1 MNDERSGGKPVDSA
15 VMLRV
20 LAVEDEA
27 PLLEELLYLLR
38 ADPRVTHAEGASD
51 STEALRRI
59 GRAVD
64 GGPDGEAALDV
75 IFLDINMPG
84 LTGLDVARLLAG
96 FADPP
101 LVVFVT
107 AHDGFAVQAFDLKA
121 VDYVLKPVHRERLA
135 EAVRRAAEQVAIAR
149 AARDR
154 GSDPAGPPPRATV
167 AETADLDHI
176 AVELG
181 GVTRFVSI
189 EDVLYAEAHG
199 DYARLYTAEE
209 THLVRVPLSALE
221 EQWRSRGFVRVHRS
235 HLVALKRI
243 DELRL
248 DRGSMSIRVG
258 TAVLSVSRRH
268 ASELRELLTRQ
279 AKGG

>member
-1 MNDERSGGKPVDSA
+1 
-15 VMLRV
+15 MLRV

-64 GGPDGEAALDV
+64 GGPDDESALDV

-149 AARDR
+149 AGRDR
-154 GSDPAGPPPRATV
+154 TTAADPADPAGASPRMTV
-167 AETADLDHI
+167 AETADPDHI

-181 GVTRFVSI
+181 GVTRFIPV

-199 DYARLYTAEE
+199 DYARLYTTGD
-209 THLVRVPLSALE
+209 THLVRIPLSALE

-258 TAVLSVSRRH
+258 SAVLSVSRRH
-268 ASELRELLTRQ
+268 ASELRELLMRQ

>member
-1 MNDERSGGKPVDSA
+1 
-15 VMLRV
+15 
-20 LAVEDEA
+20 
-27 PLLEELLYLLR
+27 
-38 ADPRVTHAEGASD
+38 
-51 STEALRRI
+51 
-59 GRAVD
+59 
-64 GGPDGEAALDV
+64 
-75 IFLDINMPG
+75 
-84 LTGLDVARLLAG
+84 
-96 FADPP
+96 
-101 LVVFVT
+101 
-107 AHDGFAVQAFDLKA
+107 VQAFDLKA

-154 GSDPAGPPPRATV
+154 GSDPAGRPPRATV
-167 AETADLDHI
+167 AEAAETADLDHI

-235 HLVALKRI
+235 HLVALKHI

>member
-1 MNDERSGGKPVDSA
+1 
-15 VMLRV
+15 MLRV

-27 PLLEELLYLLR
+27 PQLEELLYLLR
-38 ADPRVTHAEGASD
+38 ADPRVTRAEGAAD

-59 GRAVD
+59 GLAVD
-64 GGPDGEAALDV
+64 GGPDGDAAIDV

-84 LTGLDVARLLAG
+84 LNGLDLARLLGG

-107 AHDGFAVQAFDLKA
+107 AHDGFAVQAFDLEA
-121 VDYVLKPVHRERLA
+121 VDYVLKPVARERLA
-135 EAVRRAAEQVAIAR
+135 EAVRRAAEQVTAGREGR
-149 AARDR
+149 AKK
-154 GSDPAGPPPRATV
+154 AGPGGAPSPAAV
-167 AETADLDHI
+167 AEPADPEHI

-181 GVTRFVSI
+181 GVTRFVPI
-189 EDVLYAEAHG
+189 EDILYAEAHG
-199 DYARLYTAEE
+199 DYARLYTAGE
-209 THLVRVPLSALE
+209 THLIRVPLSALE
-221 EQWRSRGFVRVHRS
+221 EQWRTRGFVRVHRS

-268 ASELRELLTRQ
+268 ASELRDLLIRQ

>member
-1 MNDERSGGKPVDSA
+1 
-15 VMLRV
+15 MLRV

-27 PLLEELLYLLR
+27 PQLEELLYLLR
-38 ADPRVTHAEGASD
+38 ADPRVTRAEGASD

-59 GRAVD
+59 GLAVD
-64 GGPDGEAALDV
+64 GGPDGDAAIDV

-84 LTGLDVARLLAG
+84 LNGLDLARLLGG

-107 AHDGFAVQAFDLKA
+107 AHDGFAVQAFDLEA
-121 VDYVLKPVHRERLA
+121 VDYVLKPVARERLA
-135 EAVRRAAEQVAIAR
+135 EAVRRAAEQVI
-149 AARDR
+149 AAREGR
-154 GSDPAGPPPRATV
+154 GKKADPAGAPSPGATV
-167 AETADLDHI
+167 AEPADPEHI

-181 GVTRFVSI
+181 GVTRFVPI
-189 EDVLYAEAHG
+189 EDILYAEAHG
-199 DYARLYTAEE
+199 DYARLYTTDE

-221 EQWRSRGFVRVHRS
+221 EQWRTRGFVRVHRS

-268 ASELRELLTRQ
+268 ASELRDLLIRQ